1 MTTSPYAD
9 LSRRERQIMDV
20 LFKRKSATV
29 AEIQQYLDDT
39 PAYNSIRVLLTIL
52 EKKGHVVHEKEGQKY
67 VYRSRYSEERMKRT
81 ALKHIV
87 TTFFEGSPANA
98 MSTLLDVSSGDFSE
112 EDLDNLSRMIERAKK
127 EKSS

>member
-20 LFKRKSATV
+20 LFKRKKASV
-29 AEIQQYLDDT
+29 SEIQNYLDDT

-52 EKKGHVVHEKEGQKY
+52 EKKGHVAHEKEGQKY
-67 VYRSRYSEERMKRT
+67 IYRPLYSEERMKKT
-81 ALKHIV
+81 ALKHMV
-87 TTFFEGSPANA
+87 TTFFEGSPAKV
-98 MSTLLDVSSGDFSE
+98 MSTLLDVSSNDLSKN
-112 EDLDNLSRMIERAKK
+112 DLDSLARMIETAKK